1 MMLTM
6 APRKAVVLASDVRW
20 NPLLCFH
27 LHTSYAVAHSYSF
40 FRFKHIHSAD
50 IEATGVRPSGGS
62 ISNIPQVL
70 IPRHRKS
77 LSASL
82 ASVTSLNAETR
93 RHQRIASVGGGGIGH
108 ARVPS
113 FMQAPDGSIS
123 SMTPLE
129 MGRRE
134 LYGDI
139 PFLALSGLQQKEHN
153 LSVAFSSFAAQL
165 DLQETDEYLA
175 STTGTGLNPNEK
187 EQRLSQMSLLLL
199 GELEAD
205 TTTTVTFPLI
215 SAVLIASLLML
226 NAGYQTSVMN
236 APAAFVF
243 PGHSAEQ
250 WSLAVSAFCV
260 GAPFGCALAGKWA
273 DERGRR
279 GALLIVTWLFIIGG
293 AIQSLAP
300 SIYVIM
306 VARVLI
312 GLSSGASTVLVPI
325 YLGERE

>member
-1 MMLTM
+1 M
-6 APRKAVVLASDVRW
+6 
-20 NPLLCFH
+20 
-27 LHTSYAVAHSYSF
+27 
-40 FRFKHIHSAD
+40 
-50 IEATGVRPSGGS
+50 RPSGGS

-82 ASVTSLNAETR
+82 ASVTSLNAESR
-93 RHQRIASVGGGGIGH
+93 RHQRMASVGGIGH

-187 EQRLSQMSLLLL
+187 EHRLSQMSLLLL

-236 APAAFVF
+236 APEAFVF

-279 GALLIVTWLFIIGG
+279 GALLVVTWLFIIGG
-293 AIQSLAP
+293 FIQSFAP

-325 YLGERE
+325 YLGECE

>member
-1 MMLTM
+1 MQPTNILFF
-6 APRKAVVLASDVRW
+6 L
-20 NPLLCFH
+20 
-27 LHTSYAVAHSYSF
+27 SF
-40 FRFKHIHSAD
+40 YTYFSAD

-62 ISNIPQVL
+62 MSNIPQVL

-77 LSASL
+77 LSASR

-93 RHQRIASVGGGGIGH
+93 RHQRIASVGGIGH

-236 APAAFVF
+236 APEAFVF

-293 AIQSLAP
+293 FIQSFAP

>member
-1 MMLTM
+1 M
-6 APRKAVVLASDVRW
+6 
-20 NPLLCFH
+20 
-27 LHTSYAVAHSYSF
+27 
-40 FRFKHIHSAD
+40 
-50 IEATGVRPSGGS
+50 RPSGGS

-82 ASVTSLNAETR
+82 ASVTSLNAESR
-93 RHQRIASVGGGGIGH
+93 RHQRIASVGGIGH

-205 TTTTVTFPLI
+205 TTTTVTVPLI

-236 APAAFVF
+236 SPAAFVF
-243 PGHSAEQ
+243 PGHSAEE

-293 AIQSLAP
+293 VIQSLAP

-306 VARVLI
+306 VARILI